1 MALVQQINYTT
12 AVAPQLAPFRTLL
25 QADTKWTW
33 DGQYD
38 QLFKRS
44 KEQLSSMVE
53 DGITLYDP
61 LKVTLVV
68 SDYCQSGLA
77 FLMLQKHCTCPT
89 LKRRDGTLNSLCCK
103 TGWKVCMVGSRFTH
117 GAEPKYTLTEV
128 ELLAVAD
135 AIKKNQV
142 LYAWVP

>member
-12 AVAPQLAPFRTLL
+12 AVAPQLDPFRTLL

-53 DGITLYDP
+53 NGIMLYDP

-68 SDYCQSGLA
+68 SDYCKLGLG

-89 LKRRDGTLNSLCCK
+89 LKKGT
-103 TGWKVCMVGSRFTH
+103 VH
-117 GAEPKYTLTEV
+117 
-128 ELLAVAD
+128 
-135 AIKKNQV
+135 
-142 LYAWVP
+142 